1 MSEGYEVTL
10 VSEAKPA
17 LHEMMR
23 IGELSALTGV
33 GPRLLRYY
41 QSRGLLSADRST
53 SGQRLFDP
61 TVVERVRA
69 IRSLLDVGLPTRT
82 ILELIDCVSEPGRLE
97 PCATPVLVEH
107 LKAYDARIADLVSTR
122 KGLEALINSGPNA
135 HHPARVKSEP
145 QGELLPDLLR

>member
-1 MSEGYEVTL
+1 M
-10 VSEAKPA
+10 SEAKPA
-17 LHEMMR
+17 LDEKLR
-23 IGELSALTGV
+23 IGELSTLTGV

-61 TVVERVRA
+61 SVVERVRA

-82 ILELIDCVSEPGRLE
+82 ILELIDCISEPGRLE

-107 LKAYDARIADLVSTR
+107 LKAYDARIADLRDTR
-122 KGLEALINSGPNA
+122 EGLEALINSGPDPR
-135 HHPARVKSEP
+135 HPARVEGKP
-145 QGELLPDLLR
+145 RGELLPDLSG

>member
-1 MSEGYEVTL
+1 ML
-10 VSEAKPA
+10 
-17 LHEMMR
+17 R

-41 QSRGLLSADRST
+41 QSRGLLAADRSA

-61 TVVERVRA
+61 AAVERVRA
-69 IRSLLDVGLPTRT
+69 IRSLLGVGLPTRT

-122 KGLEALINSGPNA
+122 EGLEALINSGPDA
-135 HHPARVKSEP
+135 RHPARAEGKAPCEA
-145 QGELLPDLLR
+145 LPGLFG

>member
-1 MSEGYEVTL
+1 ML
-10 VSEAKPA
+10 
-17 LHEMMR
+17 R

-41 QSRGLLSADRST
+41 QSRGLLAADRST

-61 TVVERVRA
+61 AVVERVRA

-107 LKAYDARIADLVSTR
+107 LMAYDARIADLVSTR
-122 KGLEALINSGPNA
+122 EGLEALIKSGPNA
-135 HHPARVKSEP
+135 YGPARVESEP
-145 QGELLPDLLR
+145 RCELLPDLLR